1 MNSIGR
7 LLGILAVV
15 AGCSDSDGGPR
26 TLTGAPQDRDAG
38 AGGVGSGTGGADVG
52 AVPAPP
58 DAASPRADA
67 QAATTDAPSAATD
80 ATPALPDAPSAERD
94 AGPDAASPSPPD
106 AAGPPPPPDAAPPPP
121 PPDAAPPPPP
131 AVCGNGRV
139 EPGELCDDGVLR
151 AGCDASHDGGDGA
164 CVPVGTC
171 SPGHE
176 LAGAGCIPFD
186 GTRDIDIFVDNFCNM
201 EVRPADIHVP
211 PGQFVVLS
219 WHNRSVDYPVDVW
232 LSYGGGFLDLEP
244 GTSWDDRFEFCHG
257 GQRPYQAG
265 ADVSTA
271 CSDFRF
277 VIHCD

>member
-1 MNSIGR
+1 
-7 LLGILAVV
+7 V
-15 AGCSDSDGGPR
+15 
-26 TLTGAPQDRDAG
+26 
-38 AGGVGSGTGGADVG
+38 
-52 AVPAPP
+52 
-58 DAASPRADA
+58 
-67 QAATTDAPSAATD
+67 
-80 ATPALPDAPSAERD
+80 
-94 AGPDAASPSPPD
+94 
-106 AAGPPPPPDAAPPPP
+106 
-121 PPDAAPPPPP
+121 PDAAPPPPP

-151 AGCDASHDGGDGA
+151 ADCDVSHDGGDGA

-171 SPGHE
+171 SPGYE
-176 LAGAGCIPFD
+176 LGGAGCIAFD

-201 EVRPADIHVP
+201 EVRPAELHVP

-271 CSDFRF
+271 CSEFRF